1 MFLVE
6 IMDAINMH
14 GVGEG
19 GGSAVIS
26 GEGYLSIVNF
36 LYFYPGFLVDHK
48 GDWPSGEPLSQS
60 ISTGTCF
67 GSR

>member
-6 IMDAINMH
+6 IMEAVHMH
-14 GVGEG
+14 GVDDDRS
-19 GGSAVIS
+19 GSAVIS

-48 GDWPSGEPLSQS
+48 GDLPPGEPLPQS
-60 ISTGTCF
+60 MSTGT
-67 GSR
+67 